1 MYARLEDMVLRFG
14 EQEVRIL
21 TDRDNTGEID
31 ATALPGG
38 LQAAADEING
48 YIGGRYTLPLPVVP
62 SDLRSIAC
70 DIARYRL
77 TGAERVCSDEIRG
90 RYRDAIRYLENV
102 ANGRLTLGTT

>member
-31 ATALPGG
+31 ATALAGG

-48 YIGGRYTLPLPVVP
+48 YIRRVLYPAAAGSV
-62 SDLRSIAC
+62 LRP
-70 DIARYRL
+70 ARHCL
-77 TGAERVCSDEIRG
+77 
-90 RYRDAIRYLENV
+90 
-102 ANGRLTLGTT
+102 